1 MGYNSTSQTSESLT
15 WVGSFDGARVGSTV
29 GLVDGD
35 GDGLLVGFCNASERL
50 QIQINLLSKLCAQH
64 SQTNRVDLL
73 WSGAWTAQT

>member
-35 GDGLLVGFCNASERL
+35 GDGLLVGFCNASERYKFR
-50 QIQINLLSKLCAQH
+50 STC
-64 SQTNRVDLL
+64 
-73 WSGAWTAQT
+73 